1 MGLIQAASGA
11 IGGTLG
17 DQWKDFL
24 TVPDWASPSAAII
37 PAESN
42 SKNAGRGSN
51 ENGSSA
57 IVSNGSKIVVPEG
70 YGLLLIQDG
79 AITAFVSEA
88 GAYIWNSDDPN
99 SQSVFAGDSFAQ
111 SLLKTSWERFKFGGI
126 PGSQQLA
133 LFVRTTELPNNK
145 FGTQSEVYWNDDY
158 LNAQVGAIAHGTYS
172 YRITDPMKFAVQF
185 VPATFLQ
192 GIQVFDFSDPENDS
206 AVQLRSE
213 VIASLSAAF
222 SDYANLASGENR
234 ITRIQSDSIGFSKSL
249 ESAVERGFGWGET
262 RGISLTNVAILGIEY
277 DADSKELLKTVQRAD
292 ALSGARGNANL
303 QASVAEGIQNAGS
316 VDGSQGILGIGIA
329 SGVVGVSGLMQ
340 QPAAAQDGG
349 SPLAN
354 LADKLT
360 ELKTLF
366 DSGLINKKEFDAAK
380 AKAIGLE

>member
-24 TVPDWASPSAAII
+24 TVPDWANPSAAII

-70 YGLLLIQDG
+70 YGLLLLQDG

-99 SQSVFAGDSFAQ
+99 SQSIFAGDSFTQ
-111 SLLKTSWERFKFGGI
+111 SFLKTSWERFKFGGI
-126 PGSQQLA
+126 PGSQQIA

-172 YRITDPMKFAVQF
+172 YLITDPMKFAVQF

-192 GIQVFDFSDPENDS
+192 GNQVFDFQSGANDS
-206 AVQLRSE
+206 ATQLRSE
-213 VIASLSAAF
+213 VVASLAAAF
-222 SDYANLASGENR
+222 SSYANLVGGENR

-249 ESAVERGFGWGET
+249 ESAVEEAFSWRET

-277 DADSKELLKTVQRAD
+277 DADSRELLKTVQRAD
-292 ALSGARGNANL
+292 ALSGSRGNANL

-329 SGVVGVSGLMQ
+329 SGVMGVSGLMQ
-340 QPAAAQDGG
+340 EPVVAKGDGA
-349 SPLAN
+349 SPPN
-354 LADKLT
+354 LTDKLT
-360 ELKTLF
+360 ELKALF

-380 AKAIGLE
+380 AKAIGLD